1 MELNVE
7 RAKLASRRRGQ
18 AMLIAVITLGATM
31 LGATTIA
38 GLLMLY
44 QIRQATDFGNSAKSI
59 FAADAGAEWALYN
72 YFQLPGQSEVP
83 RPTFGNGAML
93 SVNCYDA
100 SSTLMPSCT
109 ATSSA
114 YAISKGSAGDTKRA
128 FLATFSGATT
138 SLP

>member
-1 MELNVE
+1 MESSTR
-7 RAKLASRRRGQ
+7 RAKTVNKRSGQ

-44 QIRQATDFGNSAKSI
+44 QIRQATDFANSAKSI

-72 YFQLPGQSEVP
+72 YFQLSGQSEVP
-83 RPTFGNGAML
+83 RPTFSNGASV

-100 SSTLMPSCT
+100 SSTIMPTCT
-109 ATSSA
+109 ATTSA
-114 YAISKGSAGDTKRA
+114 NAISKGSAGDTKRA
-128 FLATFSGATT
+128 LLATFSAVTT